1 MTQSNGKAV
10 IFTKNG
16 AQIIPCKIKRIRSAH
31 NDMNDPKIK
40 FGSQYLLVGFATDD
54 KPELIDAALKYT
66 QTKFFRLML
75 QLERLAQFAPINT
88 GNVIMFSQTWH
99 YNGNPFKSDIDWSVP
114 VAELDAQLFKKFD
127 FTPEMIQ
134 FTEDF
139 NHDAVHHDEN

>member
-10 IFTKNG
+10 IFTENG

-31 NDMNDPKIK
+31 NDMNDAKIK
-40 FGSQYLLVGFATDD
+40 FDGQYLLVGFAVDD

-75 QLERLAQFAPINT
+75 QLERLAQFDPINT
-88 GNVIMFSQTWH
+88 GNVIMFSQTWS
-99 YNGNPFKSDIDWSVP
+99 YNGHHFQAKIDWSVP

-139 NHDAVHHDEN
+139 NHDAVHHEKD